1 MRKTSF
7 FRLRQSLR
15 DALAAFLLALTLM
28 SLVGMTVPAMDLT
41 KGAPSDRQQQAQWR
55 EPLPPDQKIVH
66 LLNRI
71 AFGPRP
77 GDVERV
83 REMGIQAFINEQLHP
98 ERIDDSALE
107 AKLGTLPTLAM
118 TSQQLYEN
126 FGPPPL
132 VQQQALA
139 RRAGA
144 LRAQQPSSVKEQSR
158 VRGIGSPQPP
168 DPSGQQPKMAAPPV
182 VPPRGT
188 VAMSP
193 ARGGIEPQP
202 GKGMMP
208 IQGPQ
213 RIIME
218 LGQEELWRA
227 VYSNRRLQEVMVQF
241 WMNHFN
247 IFVQKGADRW
257 LLTSFERDAIR
268 PYALGKFEDLL
279 VATAQS
285 PAMLFY
291 LDNWMSATPNPTY
304 RPGGQRAAVRPN
316 WGPGGVGGLG
326 RGGFMRWPFGRR
338 APGIPAQVGPKPA
351 PSQAPR
357 QGQMPPQRPA
367 QRRGLNENYA
377 RELMELHTLGVDG
390 GYTQHDVIEVAR
402 SFTGWTIDRPQQGG
416 GFIFR
421 PQMHDYG
428 QKIVLRHKIRK
439 GRGMEDGLAVLH
451 VLAHSPS
458 TAHLISL
465 KLCRRFIADDP
476 PESAVRRATQA
487 FMKTDGDIRA
497 VLKNILTSQEL
508 YSQAAFRAKV
518 KSPIELVASSL
529 RALGGETDA
538 GAPILFGLARMGQ
551 PMFQYEAPTG
561 FPDRAATWINSGSLL
576 ARINF
581 AMMLAENRVPG
592 THVNL
597 KPLEEG
603 AVPPERL
610 LDEFSTRLI
619 GGTLAAETRNAILK
633 KVETTN
639 AVASGANPQRDVATI
654 AGLVLAS
661 PEFQRR

>member
-1 MRKTSF
+1 MMRKTSF

-15 DALAAFLLALTLM
+15 DALAALLLALTLV
-28 SLVGMTVPAMDLT
+28 SLVGMPAPAMDLP
-41 KGAPSDRQQQAQWR
+41 KSGPSDRQKLAQWR
-55 EPLPPDQKIVH
+55 EPLPPDQKIDH

-71 AFGPRP
+71 TFGPRP

-83 REMGIQAFINEQLHP
+83 RETGIQAFIDEQLHP

-118 TSQQLYEN
+118 TSQQLFQK

-144 LRAQQPSSVKEQSR
+144 LRAQQPSSVKEQQAI
-158 VRGIGSPQPP
+158 VGSPQPP
-168 DPSGQQPKMAAPPV
+168 DPSGQQPKAAAPPV
-182 VPPRGT
+182 VPPGGV

-202 GKGMMP
+202 GKGMMA

-227 VYSNRRLQEVMVQF
+227 VYSNRQLQEVMVQF

-279 VATAQS
+279 EATAQS

-291 LDNWMSATPNPTY
+291 LDNWMSVTPSPTY
-304 RPGGQRAAVRPN
+304 RPGRQGAAVRPN

-326 RGGFMRWPFGRR
+326 RGGFMRWPFGHR
-338 APGIPAQVGPKPA
+338 ALVIPAPVGPKSA
-351 PSQAPR
+351 PSQTPR
-357 QGQMPPQRPA
+357 QGQMAPQRPA

-402 SFTGWTIDRPQQGG
+402 CFTGWTIDRPQQGG

-428 QKIVLRHKIRK
+428 QKVVLRHKIHK
-439 GRGMEDGLAVLH
+439 GRGMEDGLTVLH
-451 VLAHSPS
+451 LLVHSPS
-458 TAHLISL
+458 TAHFISL

-476 PESAVRRATQA
+476 PESVVRRATQA
-487 FMKTDGDIRA
+487 FMRTGGDIRA
-497 VLKNILTSQEL
+497 VLKSILTSPEF

-518 KSPIELVASSL
+518 KSPFELVASSL

-581 AMMLAENRVPG
+581 AMMLAANRVPG
-592 THVNL
+592 THVDL

-619 GGTLAAETRNAILK
+619 GGTLAAETRNAILM
-633 KVETTN
+633 KVETAN
-639 AVASGANPQRDVATI
+639 AAASGANPQRDVATI